1 MTEHARTFSNILF
14 PDAHKPTPEQ
24 TVSWK
29 TAALRDVTYFLC
41 ERNPTWNFIV
51 TEKDWT
57 SGDKFVIRKMD
68 VANKGEIIGRLIG
81 AYSRGNYGVE
91 IAMKTTRKFTSD
103 SKRAISIAKKLLVPK
118 TKQERLGESID
129 EAGLCISHAIYN
141 HERALEKLRYSLK
154 EAVFEYMLNDARAY
168 VEAHIARMSNTSLQ
182 MLENYDAQ
190 LAQVKTISRIKSL
203 FNDGK
208 TAVVILDEGK
218 YLVKIGDTINL
229 YDDTTLPISMRGNL
243 GVLKLVETG
252 QMVSDVG
259 CKVNDETFV
268 LVMDEQPNNV
278 S

>member
-68 VANKGEIIGRLIG
+68 VSNKGEIIGRLIG

-91 IAMKTTRKFTSD
+91 INSKTTRKFTGD

-118 TKQERLGESID
+118 TKQEKLDESVD
-129 EAGLCISHAIYN
+129 EAGRCISNATYN
-141 HERALEKLRYSLK
+141 HERALEKLRDNLK

-168 VEAHIARMSNTSLQ
+168 IEAHIAQMSNTSLQ
-182 MLENYDAQ
+182 MLENYDTQ
-190 LAQVKTISRIKSL
+190 LAQVKTINRIKSL
-203 FNDGK
+203 FHDGK
-208 TAVVILDEGK
+208 TALVILDEGK

-229 YDDTTLPISMRGNL
+229 YDDTTLPIFMRGNL
-243 GVLKLVETG
+243 GVLKLVEQG
-252 QMVSDVG
+252 QMVSDIG